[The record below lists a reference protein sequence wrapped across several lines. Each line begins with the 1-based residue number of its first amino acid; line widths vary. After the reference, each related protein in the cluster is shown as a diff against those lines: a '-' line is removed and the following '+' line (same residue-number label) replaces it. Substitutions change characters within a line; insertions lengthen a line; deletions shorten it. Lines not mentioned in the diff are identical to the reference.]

1 MRRWIFFG
9 LFGAALVV
17 ATSAAAQQRADGNPA
32 EGKRLALEL
41 CAGCHVVAEDQERP
55 AIDVV
60 PAFAAIANRPDT
72 TAFRIRV
79 FLRDT
84 PHPVMP
90 NFVFTDEE
98 VDDLIAYILSLRD
111 R

>member
-1 MRRWIFFG
+1 MRKLVYLG
-9 LFGAALVV
+9 LIGVALAV
-17 ATSAAAQQRADGNPA
+17 ATDASAQQMRNGNA
-32 EGKRLALEL
+32 IEGKRLALEL

-60 PAFAAIANRPDT
+60 PAFAAIARRPDT
-72 TAFRIRV
+72 TEFRIRV
-79 FLRDT
+79 FLQDT

-90 NFVFTDEE
+90 NFVFTDNE
-98 VDDLIAYILSLRD
+98 VEDLIAYILSLRD

>member
-32 EGKRLALEL
+32 EGKRLTLEL

-60 PAFAAIANRPDT
+60 PAFAAIANRQDT

-79 FLRDT
+79 FLQDT

-90 NFVFTDEE
+90 NFVFTDDE